1 MEADSWDQA
10 EELAKQHEDS
20 GSLWLKLVNDKDRAV
35 VVFLGAPLA
44 RDVCFIDGKYVLFDE
59 SLKAKGERPTARVAF
74 NVALYDTKD
83 VKIFEQG
90 LTFFKDL
97 KRVRDKYGVRNWA
110 FEVQRHGA
118 AKDPKTTYSILPDH
132 QLTAEEQAAFRALVL
147 HDLPAVYAGEAGE
160 GASDSLD
167 SYDRSP
173 GRAAPSQ
180 PKAAAAAAAVIDDR
194 TVQLLVTHLKPLPRA
209 AAERF
214 CAMFGIARIKELPA
228 TRAAEATKAVDALVA
243 EYNPPAQAPTPADP
257 FE

>member
-1 MEADSWDQA
+1 MEPDSWEQA
-10 EELAKQHEDS
+10 EELAKQHEES
-20 GSLWLKLVNDKDRAV
+20 GGLWLKLVNDKDRAV
-35 VVFLGAPLA
+35 VVFLGAPFA

-59 SLKAKGERPTARVAF
+59 ALKAKGERPTARVAF
-74 NVALYDTKD
+74 NVALYETKD

-90 LTFFKDL
+90 LTFYKDL

-132 QLTAEEQAAFRALVL
+132 QLTAEEQAAFHALVL

-160 GASDSLD
+160 DAGDGLD

-173 GRAAPSQ
+173 GGAAPSQ
-180 PKAAAAAAAVIDDR
+180 PKAAAAAVIDDR

-228 TRAAEATKAVDALVA
+228 TRAAEATRAVDALVA
-243 EYNPPAQAPTPADP
+243 EYNPPTKAATPPDP

>member
-1 MEADSWDQA
+1 MDADSWDQA
-10 EELAKQHEDS
+10 EELAKQHEES
-20 GSLWLKLVNDKDRAV
+20 GSLWLKLVNDKDHAV
-35 VVFLGAPLA
+35 VVFLGAPFA

-59 SLKAKGERPTARVAF
+59 ALKAKGERPTARVAF

-132 QLTAEEQAAFRALVL
+132 QLTAEEQAAFQALVL

-160 GASDSLD
+160 DAGDGLD
-167 SYDRSP
+167 SYDRNP
-173 GRAAPSQ
+173 GGATPAPT
-180 PKAAAAAAAVIDDR
+180 KAAAPAVIDDR

-209 AAERF
+209 AVERF

-228 TRAAEATKAVDALVA
+228 RRAAEATRAVDALVA
-243 EYNPPAQAPTPADP
+243 EYNLPTKAATPPDP